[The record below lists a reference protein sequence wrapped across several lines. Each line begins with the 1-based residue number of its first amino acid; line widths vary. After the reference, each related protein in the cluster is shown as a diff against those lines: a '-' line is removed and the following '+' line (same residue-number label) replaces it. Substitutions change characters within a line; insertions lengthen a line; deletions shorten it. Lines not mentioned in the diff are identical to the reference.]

1 MITIVCAE
9 YYTQHSMKTNKLP
22 ADYTYVALEIMFN
35 QHSEASKRFYAKQR
49 QQQLESHRIAQQIGL
64 KSTS

>member
-1 MITIVCAE
+1 
-9 YYTQHSMKTNKLP
+9 MKTNKLP

-64 KSTS
+64 KSTG